1 MNQPTQ
7 PTPKEIRRRTILDS
21 AVRVFAEHGFAD
33 ARIRDIAAGAGVAE
47 GTIYLYFEGKEDL
60 LLTAFREVVNDFCTS
75 IRSVLSSELPF
86 LERIE
91 RFIRLQFERIE
102 AEPALAAVLL
112 LESRQTTTFYS
123 GAVRDV
129 LRTYANA
136 IDELLA
142 SGLAD
147 GVIRPNA
154 DLALA
159 RRMLI
164 GALEEVELEWLIGDR
179 TRPLAPSAELL
190 ADLFYRGLAPAPRTD
205 PLADPRTE

>member
-1 MNQPTQ
+1 MTSR
-7 PTPKEIRRRTILDS
+7 TEHDPKEVRRREILES
-21 AVRVFAEHGFAD
+21 AIRVFAEYGFAD

-60 LLTAFREVVNDFCTS
+60 LLTAFGEVVNDFCTS
-75 IRSVLSSELPF
+75 IRSALSADMPF
-86 LERIE
+86 VRRVEQ
-91 RFIRLQFERIE
+91 FIRMQFEQIE
-102 AEPALAAVLL
+102 AEPALATVLL

-129 LRTYANA
+129 LRTYATA

-147 GVIRPNA
+147 GVIREDA

-164 GALEEVELEWLIGDR
+164 GALEEVELEWLIGDK
-179 TRPLAPSAELL
+179 TRPLAPTAALL
-190 ADLFYRGLAPAPRTD
+190 ADQFFRGLN
-205 PLADPRTE
+205 TEQC